1 MDDQIIPAREV
12 FRHFPGLLVA
22 AFYLVSC
29 LALGVFVRGLWLRIR
44 KYRTGRP
51 ARRWDRLGARLVGAA
66 GAIALH
72 ATLRKRNAY
81 AGWGHALIFWG
92 FVVLFVGSLIIAVDH
107 DLLKPVA
114 PSLQFWKGNFYLWYS
129 LILDLAGVALL
140 VGLSMM
146 AVRRWRWRPPEF
158 DYSRVDRVPGEY
170 SRRGYV
176 RDDQV
181 FLWGLAGIA
190 ITGFVNEG
198 LRIAADRPPFE
209 VWSVVG
215 WQLADGLGALGLTP
229 ATAARLHA
237 WGWWLHALLALAF
250 VAYLPYS
257 KAIHMLAGLANLVF
271 KDPLAGQRLP
281 GIPHGAEKMGYGG
294 LADFTWKELLDL
306 DACTKCGRCHVACP
320 ARAGGWPLSPRDLI
334 LGLRE
339 HAETVLGGGSWWHE
353 TPRGSGRD
361 GSVTGTVVTSAT
373 LWSCTTCLA
382 CMEAC
387 PVWIE
392 HVPLIVQMRRR
403 LVEDGITDR
412 TLKGALE
419 KLGRFGNSFGEPE
432 RNRTKWIQELGFG
445 IKDAAKES
453 VEFLWFVGDYASYHP
468 GIREV
473 TRAVARIFHRAGL
486 DFGILHQGERNAGND
501 VRRIGEEGL
510 YQSLVEHNLAALAKA
525 DFKEIVTT
533 DPHTYNTLK
542 FEYPAFGGSFRVRHY
557 TEVVRELLDSGR
569 LPLARRLEM
578 TVTYHDPC
586 HLSRYT
592 QMTEAPRAILA
603 ALGLRLVEMER
614 NCANSFCCG
623 AGGGRIWMTG
633 AGTGERPAEQRIREA
648 LAIEGVACLVVA
660 CPKDLVM
667 FQDAAKTT
675 GNEKRLPVRDLIE
688 LVELAVAAEPSA
700 LFSNQEGNTG
710 KSKIDKGRTA

>member
-1 MDDQIIPAREV
+1 MVDQIVPAREV
-12 FRHFPGLLVA
+12 FGNLSALLVA
-22 AFYLVSC
+22 VFYLVSC
-29 LALGVFVRGLWLRIR
+29 VALGVFVRGLWLRMR

-51 ARRWDRLGARLVGAA
+51 AGRSDRLGARLVEAA
-66 GAIALH
+66 GAIVRH
-72 ATLRKRNAY
+72 TTLGKRNTY
-81 AGWGHALIFWG
+81 VGWGHALIFWG
-92 FVVLFVGSLIIAVDH
+92 FLVLLVGTLIIAVDH

-114 PSLQFWKGNFYLWYS
+114 PALQFWKGNFYLWYS
-129 LILDLAGVALL
+129 LVLDLAGLALL
-140 VGLSMM
+140 VGLGMM
-146 AVRRWRWRPPEF
+146 AVRRWGWRPVQLN
-158 DYSRVDRVPGEY
+158 YARADRTPGEY
-170 SRRGYV
+170 SRRGYA

-190 ITGFVNEG
+190 ITGFVNES
-198 LRIAADRPPFE
+198 LRIVADRPSFE

-215 WQLADGLGALGLTP
+215 WQLAEGLVALGLVP
-229 ATAARLHA
+229 AAASRLHT

-271 KDPLAGQRLP
+271 KDPLAGRLLP
-281 GIPHGAEKMGYGG
+281 CIPDGAEKMGYAE

-353 TPRGSGRD
+353 TPRVSDLD
-361 GSVTGTVVTSAT
+361 GNVIGTVVSAAT

-382 CMEAC
+382 CVEAC

-403 LVEDGITDR
+403 LVETGIEDR
-412 TLKGALE
+412 TLTVALE
-419 KLGRFGNSFGEPE
+419 RLGRFGNSFGEPE
-432 RNRTKWIQELGFG
+432 RNRTKWMQELGFP
-445 IKDAAKES
+445 IKDAARES
-453 VEFLWFVGDYASYHP
+453 VKFLWFVGDYASYHP
-468 GIREV
+468 TVQAV
-473 TRAVARIFHRAGL
+473 TRSVARIFQRAGL
-486 DFGILHQGERNAGND
+486 DFGVLHQGERNAGND
-501 VRRIGEEGL
+501 VRRVGEEGL
-510 YQSLVEHNLAALAKA
+510 YQTLVEHNLAALAKA
-525 DFKEIVTT
+525 DFKEIITT

-557 TEVVRELLDSGR
+557 TEVVRDLLDSGQ
-569 LPLARRLEM
+569 LQLARRLEM

-586 HLSRYT
+586 HLSRYSP
-592 QMTEAPRAILA
+592 MTEASRAILA
-603 ALGLRLVEMER
+603 ALGPRLVELER
-614 NCANSFCCG
+614 HGANSFCCG
-623 AGGGRIWMTG
+623 AGGGRVWMTG

-667 FQDAAKTT
+667 FREAAKTT
-675 GNEKRLPVRDLIE
+675 GNETRLPVRDLIE
-688 LVELAVAAEPSA
+688 LVEAAVTAEPSH
-700 LFSNQEGNTG
+700 S
-710 KSKIDKGRTA
+710 S